1 MPVVTDLI
9 KQSIQIKEQRR
20 RDIRAHE
27 VGGIPAT
34 NQPACLAKVSDSQMM
49 VLIRPA
55 RNQNTGRFMSGGEL
69 RIDAGGDRHLITL
82 KP

>member
-1 MPVVTDLI
+1 MPIVTDLI

-20 RDIRAHE
+20 RDIRAYE
-27 VGGIPAT
+27 VGRIPT
-34 NQPACLAKVSDSQMM
+34 PNQPACLTKVSDSQMM

-55 RNQNTGRFMSGGEL
+55 RNQDAGRFMSGGKL
-69 RIDAGGDRHLITL
+69 RVYARSDRRLIAL